1 VTIRPEYLLMAVDSL
16 CKLLL
21 TDKNPQIRAKA
32 AESLGKIGS
41 ELAIPALCQALQQDT
56 DINVRFQAADALV
69 LIVNPESVKF
79 MSETP
84 KNQNSFNFNA
94 PVGNINTGDVKIE
107 GDQVGIQNNYAPTQ
121 NLTELI
127 EKLEQLLENLPKNNP
142 PQEVFIAE
150 LEEVIQTY
158 PITSAEDKRLF
169 NIQFQQSIR
178 TKSQIAQILLQGGIE
193 LIKILC
199 PPLGIPIEMGKKWL
213 ETAEKNK

>member
-21 TDKNPQIRAKA
+21 KDKNSQIRAKA

-41 ELAIPALCQALQQDT
+41 ESAIPALCQALQQDT

-127 EKLEQLLENLPKNNP
+127 EKLEQLLENLPENNP
-142 PQEVFIAE
+142 PEEVFIAE
-150 LEEVIQTY
+150 LEEVIKTY

-169 NIQFQQSIR
+169 NIQFEQSIR

-213 ETAEKNK
+213 ETAEKIK

>member
-1 VTIRPEYLLMAVDSL
+1 MTIRQEYLLMAVDSL

-21 TDKNPQIRAKA
+21 EDKNPQIRAKA
-32 AESLGKIGS
+32 AESLGKISS

-69 LIVNPESVKF
+69 LIVNPESVKL

-84 KNQNSFNFNA
+84 KYQNNFNA
-94 PVGNINTGDVKIE
+94 PISNFNQGDVKIE
-107 GDQVGIQNNYAPTQ
+107 GDQVGIQNNYAPTR
-121 NLTELI
+121 NVIELTN
-127 EKLEQLLENLPKNNP
+127 KLEQILETLPKNNP
-142 PQEVFIAE
+142 PQELFIAE

-169 NIQFQQSIR
+169 NIQFEQSIR

-213 ETAEKNK
+213 KTAEKIK

>member
-1 VTIRPEYLLMAVDSL
+1 MAVDSL

-21 TDKNPQIRAKA
+21 KDKNSQIRAKA

-41 ELAIPALCQALQQDT
+41 ESAIPTLCQALQQDT

-127 EKLEQLLENLPKNNP
+127 EKLEQLLENLPENNP
-142 PQEVFIAE
+142 PEEVFIAE
-150 LEEVIQTY
+150 LEEVIKTY

-169 NIQFQQSIR
+169 NIQFEQSIR

-213 ETAEKNK
+213 ETAEKIK

>member
-21 TDKNPQIRAKA
+21 KDKNSQIRAKA

-41 ELAIPALCQALQQDT
+41 ESAIPTLCQALQQDT

-127 EKLEQLLENLPKNNP
+127 EKLEQLLENLPENNP
-142 PQEVFIAE
+142 PEEVFIAE
-150 LEEVIQTY
+150 LEEVIKTY

-169 NIQFQQSIR
+169 NIQFEQSIR

-213 ETAEKNK
+213 ETAEKIK

>member
-1 VTIRPEYLLMAVDSL
+1 
-16 CKLLL
+16 
-21 TDKNPQIRAKA
+21 
-32 AESLGKIGS
+32 
-41 ELAIPALCQALQQDT
+41 
-56 DINVRFQAADALV
+56 V

-84 KNQNSFNFNA
+84 KNQNNFNA
-94 PVGNINTGDVKIE
+94 PIGNINMGDVKIE

-169 NIQFQQSIR
+169 NIQFEQSIR

-213 ETAEKNK
+213 ETAEKIK